1 MLKNYIKI
9 AWRNLSKHKLFS
21 FINIVGL
28 GIAIPFVLLA
38 LIQLQSSYEF
48 DNFHQDTDRL
58 VRVITDDI
66 SKEGIVTSCASSPYA
81 LSDKLKSELSGVENA
96 TKVVRDFGWVL
107 SNRLKTQNVNT
118 IYTEPQFFDMFNF
131 PLEQG
136 AYPSEPN
143 TLVLSN
149 EMADRFF
156 GDANPVGKS
165 LEHQDLGSF
174 RITGV
179 LKEYK
184 TKTQF
189 KSDVMVSMSTF
200 DKFKAEQSE
209 EEKWSVLD
217 SHTFLKTVEGTDLKK
232 LNIGLEQIANQ
243 ASKSFLLKV
252 DKQIELFA
260 QPFDS
265 ISPARTILE
274 NNPYVEDFRDIL
286 FNFSIPLMILLLA
299 AFNYVNL
306 TLARSLSR
314 SKEVGVRKVM
324 GAVRSQLIGQF
335 LSEAVIISFFSL
347 LIGLFLLWVAKNNL
361 HVGWITWE
369 VDHPWAIILSF
380 AMFTLFLGLLAGISP
395 AAILSRFQPA
405 KVLKGELSPAS
416 FGKIGFRRVLMV
428 IQFTVTLGFVF
439 VIGHLINQFEY
450 MATENENFNR
460 KGIYNLSLKEG
471 TNDFFHSEILSM
483 NEVQRLGYVSQVF
496 GNMPARV
503 GLGREPD
510 AEKKQSFYYAADAA
524 FIDNM
529 ELNFLAGENLPSSQ
543 RDSSGGFVVIN
554 EKAVDALLLGSPEE
568 AIGQQ
573 VYLETDQPLIISG
586 VIKNFCHFNYQY
598 QILPVV
604 FQYNPQAFRVA
615 AIRTNEMVDQANF
628 EDKLDAVWNKEY
640 PYDEAHGSWLA
651 DDLYERYYPVE
662 DMKIMGITSVI
673 IFVIALMGMLG
684 MLIYT
689 TEKRVKEIGIRKVM
703 GAEIRQII
711 VMFAWSFLKLLL
723 VASAIAVPFGVF
735 FGLFMNVQLFKFNGG
750 LNYGYMTFILLTVLL
765 IAGGAVGFFSYKSAT
780 VNPVKSLRN
789 E

>member
-9 AWRNLSKHKLFS
+9 AWRSLSKHKLFS

-38 LIQLQSSYEF
+38 LIQLQSSFEF

-66 SKEGIVTSCASSPYA
+66 SGDGVVTSYASSSYA
-81 LSDKLKSELSGVENA
+81 LSSKLKNELSAVENG

-118 IYTEPQFFDMFNF
+118 IYTEPAFFQIFNF
-131 PLEQG
+131 PLEHG
-136 AYPSEPN
+136 VYPTEPN
-143 TLVLSN
+143 TLVLSK
-149 EMADRFF
+149 EMAARFF
-156 GDANPVGKS
+156 GDTNPVGKS

-184 TKTQF
+184 AKTQF

-200 DKFKAEQSE
+200 DNLITDQPE
-209 EEKWSVLD
+209 EEKWSNLNA
-217 SHTFLKTVEGTDLKK
+217 HTYLKIAKNTDLNK
-232 LNIGLEQIANQ
+232 LNSSLEQIAAQ
-243 ASKSFLLKV
+243 VSGSFLEKSG
-252 DKQIELFA
+252 KRIELYA
-260 QPFDS
+260 QPFED

-274 NNPYVEDFRDIL
+274 NNPYVEDFRDIM

-324 GAVRSQLIGQF
+324 GALRSQLIWQF

-347 LIGLFLLWVAKNNL
+347 LIGLFLLWIAKNNL

-380 AMFTLFLGLLAGISP
+380 AIFTLFLGLLAGITP
-395 AAILSRFQPA
+395 ASILSRFQPV

-416 FGKIGFRRVLMV
+416 FGKIGFRKVLMV

-439 VIGHLINQFEY
+439 VIGHLFNQFEY

-460 KGIYNLSLKEG
+460 RGIYNLSLKEG
-471 TNDFFHSEILSM
+471 VNPFVQSEISAL
-483 NEVQRLGYVSQVF
+483 NEVQQIGYASQVF
-496 GNMPARV
+496 GIMPAKTGI
-503 GLGREPD
+503 GLEEND
-510 AEKKQSFYYAADAA
+510 EKRQSFYYAADAA
-524 FIDNM
+524 YIENM
-529 ELNFLAGENLPSSQ
+529 ELEFLAGMNLPFSQ
-543 RDSSGGFVVIN
+543 SDSSGSFVILNV
-554 EKAVDALLLGSPEE
+554 KALEVLGLGTPEE
-568 AIGQQ
+568 AVGQQ
-573 VYLETDQPLIISG
+573 VFLESGAPLTVSG
-586 VIKNFCHFNYQY
+586 VIRNFCHFNYQY
-598 QILPVV
+598 YILPVV
-604 FQYNPQAFRVA
+604 FQYNPQAFRIA
-615 AIRTNEMVDQANF
+615 SIRTNEMTDKSGF
-628 EDKLDAVWNKEY
+628 EDKLAAIWNEEY

-651 DDLYERYYPVE
+651 EDLYERYYPAE
-662 DMKIMGITSVI
+662 DMKVMGVTSLI

-703 GAEIRQII
+703 GAEINQI
-711 VMFAWSFLKLLL
+711 VRMFAWSFLKLLL
-723 VASAIAVPFGVF
+723 IASAIAVPFGVA
-735 FGLFMNVQLFKFNGG
+735 FGLFMNVQLFKYHNG
-750 LNYGYMTFILLTVLL
+750 LNYGNMLIILLVVVL
-765 IAGGAVGFFSYKSAT
+765 IAGGAVGFFSYRSAT